1 MNQRALSFT
10 YPTMNTSPILQNM
23 ASFNEKICGIPS
35 MRIKNR
41 EEQAIIAA
49 QGAQVL
55 SWTDPQGRERLYL
68 SPQTLCLDPAQ
79 GNQSFGPAI
88 RGGVPISFPQ
98 FSDRGP
104 LTKHGFVRS
113 RFWEIADG
121 SESSALS
128 ADGSTSAL
136 FRFADDEGTRNRWP
150 HRFNVQ
156 LHTEVG
162 QGQLRLRLQIDNPG
176 DAPFSFTVALHT
188 YLRVAD
194 IRQTSLLGLQGVTF
208 EDATK
213 GMQKSIQQEEALRI
227 PDETDRVYL
236 DPPGELTLY
245 EGREPSLIID
255 QQGFFDTVVWNP
267 GPDKARALSDFPD
280 DDWLHMLCVEAACA
294 ARPVVVHPGESWTGS
309 QVFTVPG

>member
-1 MNQRALSFT
+1 MNNP
-10 YPTMNTSPILQNM
+10 PTLQNM
-23 ASFNEKICGIPS
+23 ASSNEEIYGIPT
-35 MRIKNR
+35 MRIKSQ

-68 SPQTLCLDPAQ
+68 SPQTLHLDPAQ
-79 GNQSFGPAI
+79 GNKSFGPAI
-88 RGGVPISFPQ
+88 RGGVPVCFPQ

-104 LTKHGFVRS
+104 LMKHGFVRS
-113 RFWEIADG
+113 RIWDTADG
-121 SESSALS
+121 SELSTADSASSS
-128 ADGSTSAL
+128 L
-136 FRFADDEGTRNRWP
+136 FRFADDEGTRAHWP
-150 HRFNVQ
+150 HCFNIQ
-156 LHTEVG
+156 LHAEIG
-162 QGQLRLRLQIDNPG
+162 QGQLRIRLQVDNPG

-194 IRQTSLLGLQGVTF
+194 IRQTSLFGLQGVMF

-213 GMQKSIQQEEALRI
+213 GMQKSVQQEEALQI

-236 DPPGELTLY
+236 NPPEKLSLH
-245 EGREPSLIID
+245 EGGKPSLIIE

-267 GPDKARALSDFPD
+267 GPEKARALPDFPD
-280 DDWLHMLCVEAACA
+280 GDWLHMLCVEAACA
-294 ARPVVVHPGESWTGS
+294 ARPVTLQPGESWTGS